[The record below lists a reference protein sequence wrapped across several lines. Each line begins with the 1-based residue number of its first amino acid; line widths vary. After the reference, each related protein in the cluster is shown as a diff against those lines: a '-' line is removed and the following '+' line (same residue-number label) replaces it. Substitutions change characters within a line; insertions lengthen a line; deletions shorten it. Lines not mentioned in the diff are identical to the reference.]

1 MLSKLSGL
9 LKIFVL
15 NFYLYHSWS
24 FCKKKIFK
32 LNLIDEAGVR
42 AKKNSNLVFIIG
54 SGYSLNS
61 LSTSEIEYINAND
74 VITFNN
80 SHMQDVINS
89 TFHLSRRIGSWRS
102 TKNDNRFRQSGKDQI
117 SYLNEFKKSNMLKTI
132 LLLQWERYS
141 YGARICVSKSL
152 ISRNIK
158 IYPYETI
165 KDVGFVRRKQILNT
179 LLHKASV
186 LTSALDFA
194 FQMGWEKIVL
204 VGFDLDKSYFW
215 LEKNKTS
222 LIQAN
227 NKSSYHSSVANGI
240 IEILSDFQN
249 ACNDSKIDLFRDE
262 KSISLLE
269 FIDIFKYPAT

>member
-24 FCKKKIFK
+24 FLQEKNFQIKSYRRSRCKGKRKIPI
-32 LNLIDEAGVR
+32 LCSL
-42 AKKNSNLVFIIG
+42 LV
-54 SGYSLNS
+54 GYSLNS

-117 SYLNEFKKSNMLKTI
+117 SYLNEFK
-132 LLLQWERYS
+132 
-141 YGARICVSKSL
+141 SL
-152 ISRNIK
+152 ICLKPFYSCNGKDILWSTYLCFQVAYFRNIK

-179 LLHKASV
+179 LYTKLP
-186 LTSALDFA
+186 
-194 FQMGWEKIVL
+194 
-204 VGFDLDKSYFW
+204 Y
-215 LEKNKTS
+215 
-222 LIQAN
+222 
-227 NKSSYHSSVANGI
+227 
-240 IEILSDFQN
+240 
-249 ACNDSKIDLFRDE
+249 
-262 KSISLLE
+262 SLLL
-269 FIDIFKYPAT
+269 